1 MINRPEWVVTELAC
15 GSYSYISVPLYDTL
29 GADAVKYIMNH
40 AEITA
45 LFCTPDKLQNLLPQL
60 SELPSVRLIVVV
72 GGTESLVPSLPSRS
86 GIDIVPYSR
95 LKAQGLADT
104 RSFIPPRPHDVA
116 TICYTSGTTGV
127 PKGAMLTHHSLV
139 ASAAGSTTTTKF
151 FPSDVYVKPEIHIVY
166 FLFVLF

>member
-1 MINRPEWVVTELAC
+1 
-15 GSYSYISVPLYDTL
+15 
-29 GADAVKYIMNH
+29 
-40 AEITA
+40 
-45 LFCTPDKLQNLLPQL
+45 
-60 SELPSVRLIVVV
+60 
-72 GGTESLVPSLPSRS
+72 LVPSLPSRS